1 MRSLKHT
8 YTQFI
13 FFSLTVLSLTSI
25 AHLPVRGQNSLLVI
39 RGGAV
44 VDVVKG
50 QILQDQDVFIQNS
63 KIKKISTRGK
73 LHIPP
78 SAKIIEA
85 EGQYLIPG
93 LIDMHVHYM
102 DWVPELTVNHGVT
115 SVRDMANQI
124 TWILAL
130 KRSQEIG
137 LLDLQ
142 GVDWFSRTGP
152 RILVA
157 GVINTHP
164 NGQSHHYQA
173 TSTGDALKAVD
184 WMLAAG
190 ADAGLKLHM
199 GISLEH
205 LQAIC
210 KKANTLGIRVSS
222 HLPPTIPVRKAI
234 SSGLDGLEHSADLP
248 KQTESQ
254 ALSTIQTMINQNV
267 YWTPTLL
274 NKWKDVV
281 EITPEDAQYI
291 DSILNEPGLAYLPE
305 MKRKVL
311 KVLHPLGGR
320 AQLQKGE
327 RAQQFKFLFRLI
339 KAYVDGGG
347 KLLAG
352 SDTPSHFLSGF
363 ALHQEMALFVDQV
376 GMTPLQALQTAT
388 VNAADYLQRTDLGRL
403 EVGTQADIVLLE
415 KNPLTNIR
423 NTRTISTVILGGKAV
438 SMTYHANF
446 LPLIMRPIMPHSKVF
461 YGQELLEKE

>member
-1 MRSLKHT
+1 MQSLKHP
-8 YTQFI
+8 YTKFI
-13 FFSLTVLSLTSI
+13 CFSLTVLFLTSI
-25 AHLPVRGQNSLLVI
+25 VHLPVQGEDSLLVI

-50 QILQDQDVFIQNS
+50 QILQDRVVFIRNS
-63 KIKKISTRGK
+63 KIEKISQKGQLR
-73 LHIPP
+73 IPP

-85 EGQYLIPG
+85 QGQYLIPG

-142 GVDWFSRTGP
+142 GINWFSRTGP

-173 TSTGDALKAVD
+173 TSTADALKAVD

-210 KKANTLGIRVSS
+210 QKANTLGIRVSA
-222 HLPPTIPVRKAI
+222 HLPSTIPIRKAI

-254 ALSTIQTMINQNV
+254 ALSTIQIMINQNV

-281 EITPEDAQYI
+281 EITSEDAQYI
-291 DSILNEPGLAYLPE
+291 HSILNEPGLAYLPE

-320 AQLQKGE
+320 TQIQKGK
-327 RAQQFKFLFRLI
+327 RAQQLKFIFRLI

-347 KLLAG
+347 RLLAG
-352 SDTPSHFLSGF
+352 SDTPSYFLSGF
-363 ALHQEMALFVDQV
+363 ALHQEMALLVDQV

-388 VNAADYLQRTDLGRL
+388 VNAADYLQRTDLGRI
-403 EVGTQADIVLLE
+403 EAGTQADIVLLE
-415 KNPLTNIR
+415 KNPLADIR
-423 NTRTISTVILGGKAV
+423 NTRTISAVILNGKAV
-438 SMTYHANF
+438 SMTYNSDF
-446 LPLIMRPIMPHSKVF
+446 VPLLVRPTMPHSRVF
-461 YGQELLEKE
+461 YGQELLENK